1 MSKKKWNSAFF
12 LHKQRRSAFKVRDF
26 RKRTCGRLKKPAG
39 GKSLPHWMCLRR
51 GVRVASADSAKQGGG
66 RRPSASGPWKR
77 GSLEEWSVWGKSAA
91 ERNLC
96 ADIKIFIDGYFWG
109 GSLLNIKRVFINS
122 NRLFWRF

>member
-1 MSKKKWNSAFF
+1 MAIIAFF
-12 LHKQRRSAFKVRDF
+12 S
-26 RKRTCGRLKKPAG
+26 RK
-39 GKSLPHWMCLRR
+39 
-51 GVRVASADSAKQGGG
+51 ASGG

-77 GSLEEWSVWGKSAA
+77 GFLEEWSVWGKSTA

-109 GSLLNIKRVFINS
+109 GSLLNIKRVFINT